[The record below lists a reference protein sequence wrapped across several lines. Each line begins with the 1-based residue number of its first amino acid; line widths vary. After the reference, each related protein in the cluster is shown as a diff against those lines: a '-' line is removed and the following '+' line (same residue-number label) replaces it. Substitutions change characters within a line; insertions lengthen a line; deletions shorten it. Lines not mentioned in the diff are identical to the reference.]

1 MKSKIKLSFIALCVI
16 CMANVSHA
24 RRAAPPQTVWAA
36 SSNGKFECKTETRTG
51 QVTIYKTGDRKNP
64 LWQVGITKFGTFFS
78 KVILADSGN
87 YLLHVKG
94 NHQVHQLTD
103 TAIEVLKKD
112 GSSFKITANKFIDK
126 LVLTQPRNSVQ
137 PKYQWLKKVETLTDQ
152 SITLINAIGQKK
164 EVRFKDLKT
173 KKP

>member
-1 MKSKIKLSFIALCVI
+1 M
-16 CMANVSHA
+16 
-24 RRAAPPQTVWAA
+24 
-36 SSNGKFECKTETRTG
+36 
-51 QVTIYKTGDRKNP
+51 
-64 LWQVGITKFGTFFS
+64 
-78 KVILADSGN
+78 
-87 YLLHVKG
+87 
-94 NHQVHQLTD
+94 HQLTD

-126 LVLTQPRNSVQ
+126 LILTQPRNSVQ
-137 PKYQWLKKVETLTDQ
+137 SKYQWLKKVETLTDQ